1 MQVARIY
8 RHEYLMK
15 KNYIHDR
22 ASIFLDDPRVW
33 KRLYIVTGGQTGV
46 DRAAFDVALDLKLPA
61 RGWVPLDR
69 NAEDGRIK
77 EQYPVQET
85 DTFDPALRTELNAY
99 DSDGTVVISFGIPR
113 DGTGLTEEVARLYNK
128 PLFQIDMEKE
138 LDAQDVTHFRSWID
152 ENNIRILNVAGPRE
166 SHKKGYIYETS
177 KKSSFACLPCR
188 SK

>member
-1 MQVARIY
+1 
-8 RHEYLMK
+8 MK
-15 KNYIHDR
+15 KNYKHDR

-33 KRLYIVTGGQTGV
+33 KRLCIVTGGQTGV

-69 NAEDGRIK
+69 DAEDGRIK

-85 DTFDPALRTELNAY
+85 DTLDPALRTELNAY
-99 DSDGTVVISFGIPR
+99 DSDGTVVISCGVPR
-113 DGTGLTEEVARLYNK
+113 DGTGLTEEVARLYHK

-138 LDAQDVTHFRSWID
+138 LDTNDIKYFRSWID
-152 ENNIRILNVAGPRE
+152 EHTIRILNIAGPRE

-177 KKSSFACLPCR
+177 KKIIFRLLTLEE
-188 SK
+188 